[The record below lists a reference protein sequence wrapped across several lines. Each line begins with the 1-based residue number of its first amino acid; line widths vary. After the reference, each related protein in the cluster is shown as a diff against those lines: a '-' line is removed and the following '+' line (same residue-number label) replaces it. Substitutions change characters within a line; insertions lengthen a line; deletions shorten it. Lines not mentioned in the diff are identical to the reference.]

1 MRLTAEELELQK
13 KRILESAMQVFIKD
27 GYVSAKMEDIA
38 KGAGV
43 SRSPLYYHFTNRQDL
58 FDAVFFECCD
68 KFEKREKEIYCLNI
82 SIFERIYKGLVA
94 AIRNADNDLEGLR
107 MAFVS
112 RQEELPKSY
121 ERYIL
126 LRKRLKEM
134 KTEKVREAIKAGE
147 LKSGCDPEQI
157 CDLIFLFYRGTV
169 GEIFISQNSQWSEAY
184 VEKIVAEFVALLRER
199 YEENKI

>member
-1 MRLTAEELELQK
+1 MRLTAEEIELQK
-13 KRILESAMQVFIKD
+13 KRILESARRIFIKD

-58 FDAVFFECCD
+58 FDAVFFDCCD
-68 KFEKREKEIYCLNI
+68 EFEKREQEIYSQSI
-82 SIFERIYKGLVA
+82 SIFERIYKGLLVA
-94 AIRNADNDLEGLR
+94 VQNADNDLEGLR
-107 MAFVS
+107 IAFAS
-112 RQEELPKSY
+112 RQAELPKSY

-147 LKSGCDPEQI
+147 LKSSCNPEQI
-157 CDLIFLFYRGTV
+157 CDLIFLFYRGIV
-169 GEIFISQNSQWSEAY
+169 GEISISQKSNWNEAY
-184 VEKIVAEFVALLRER
+184 VEKLVAEFVALLRR
-199 YEENKI
+199 QYEEK